1 MIPSQASAVYSGRVR
16 HRQRHPSPVEGCF
29 GCKALTLH
37 IAPAAMAAR
46 VEDNRE
52 YTYQRRLEAENNT
65 DRDAYAR
72 LRRNG
77 LQPKSIAGS
86 ARLEAAAATPFEVA
100 SGQLFTGR
108 RAQAQL
114 GEALAMCT
122 DAGVDVTVPT
132 VSPKIGGG

>member
-1 MIPSQASAVYSGRVR
+1 MSGSTVHSVYSLGVR
-16 HRQRHPSPVEGCF
+16 HEQAHPRPVDGCF

-37 IAPAAMAAR
+37 VSPAAMAAR
-46 VEDNRE
+46 TETDRE
-52 YTYQRRLEAENNT
+52 YRFQRRLEAENNT